1 MVQSVEPGLAAQLS
15 GAVPPVPPST
25 IPGNPCGISASAP
38 RALSWVWEPLGF
50 SFCASFSKLCPE
62 SQKA

>member
-1 MVQSVEPGLAAQLS
+1 MVQSVEPAFAAQLA
-15 GAVPPVPPST
+15 GVVPPAPPNT
-25 IPGNPCGISASAP
+25 IPGNPCGVSASSP

-50 SFCASFSKLCPE
+50 SFCASLIKLCPE